1 MAGTSATARCGHGLG
16 GVGPQ
21 GPRAAIAAVGALLVL
36 GSSKLCAGLGG
47 RLLTVSPLFSFL
59 QTIDQVSRGR
69 EALACSKCAQGE
81 AGVQS
86 SGEARG
92 DAEHPAGRAARC
104 ILGPRTCSEQ
114 GGRRGPEGTPRG
126 SEDGRPL
133 TDRAP
138 HCRLG
143 PRKPEE
149 AGGRGFNFQPC
160 FPPHSVPSPP
170 LVLGGP
176 ARGRR
181 DPRQPRIPPAW
192 TRRPGLTSEFR
203 QHRAEAGGVGGG
215 AV

>member
-21 GPRAAIAAVGALLVL
+21 GPRAATAAVGALLVL

-92 DAEHPAGRAARC
+92 DAEHPAGHAPAASKVGGGGPRGHPE
-104 ILGPRTCSEQ
+104 GPRT
-114 GGRRGPEGTPRG
+114 GAPLPTGPHTAGSGRG
-126 SEDGRPL
+126 SPR
-133 TDRAP
+133 
-138 HCRLG
+138 RL
-143 PRKPEE
+143 E
-149 AGGRGFNFQPC
+149 AGALIFSRA
-160 FPPHSVPSPP
+160 SLRTPSPP
-170 LVLGGP
+170 RPWSWAAQPGGGAIPGNLASRLRGLGGP
-176 ARGRR
+176 GSPRNFGSTGQRR
-181 DPRQPRIPPAW
+181 
-192 TRRPGLTSEFR
+192 
-203 QHRAEAGGVGGG
+203 AG
-215 AV
+215 